1 MDQMDLKVIEVI
13 STIFQIEENQSNL
26 FDKLLERIASIQIP
40 IKSDDLNY
48 FIESIT

>member
-1 MDQMDLKVIEVI
+1 MDLKVIEVI

-26 FDKLLERIASIQIP
+26 FDILLERIASIQIP